1 MNNFDQRWQLLA
13 RKAGRLLDETLPGL
27 PPGFATRVLARSREA
42 PAESWEELLGT
53 LSLRAVLVTT
63 CLCLVSAG
71 LAFNQWY
78 EFRIEP
84 PILERSLTRELPLP
98 WP

>member
-1 MNNFDQRWQLLA
+1 MNDFDQRWQVLA
-13 RKAGRLLDETLPGL
+13 SKAGRMLDEKLPDL
-27 PPGFATRVLARSREA
+27 PLGFATRVLAHSREA
-42 PAESWEELLGT
+42 PAESWEDLLGA

-71 LAFNQWY
+71 FAFSQWY
-78 EFRIEP
+78 EFRMERP
-84 PILERSLTRELPLP
+84 TLERSMTSELPLP

>member
-1 MNNFDQRWQLLA
+1 MKPYFQSRWQTAA
-13 RKAGRLLDETLPGL
+13 RRAGRLLDDNLPELPLGL
-27 PPGFATRVLARSREA
+27 ATRVLARSRE
-42 PAESWEELLGT
+42 PVPESWEDLLGA

-71 LAFNQWY
+71 LAFSQWY
-78 EFRIEP
+78 EFRMERP
-84 PILERSLTRELPLP
+84 VLERTVTNELS

>member
-1 MNNFDQRWQLLA
+1 MNDFDHRWQLLA
-13 RKAGRLLDETLPGL
+13 RKAGRLIDENLPNL
-27 PPGFATRVLARSREA
+27 PRGFATRVLARSRET
-42 PAESWEELLGT
+42 PEESWEELLGA

-71 LAFNQWY
+71 FAFSQWY
-78 EFRIEP
+78 EFRIERP
-84 PILERSLTRELPLP
+84 ALERSVTSELPLP

>member
-1 MNNFDQRWQLLA
+1 MKPDFQSRWQTAA
-13 RKAGRLLDETLPGL
+13 RRAGRMLDENLPELPLGL
-27 PPGFATRVLARSREA
+27 ATRVLSCSRD
-42 PAESWEELLGT
+42 PVPESWEDLLGA

-71 LAFNQWY
+71 LAFSQWY
-78 EFRIEP
+78 EVRMERP
-84 PILERSLTRELPLP
+84 VLERTVTNELS

>member
-1 MNNFDQRWQLLA
+1 MNDFDQRWQVLA

-27 PPGFATRVLARSREA
+27 PPGLATRVLVRSRET
-42 PAESWEELLGT
+42 PAESWEELLGS

-63 CLCLVSAG
+63 CLCLVCAG
-71 LAFNQWY
+71 LAFSEWY
-78 EFRIEP
+78 EFRIERP
-84 PILERSLTRELPLP
+84 ALERSMTSELPLP